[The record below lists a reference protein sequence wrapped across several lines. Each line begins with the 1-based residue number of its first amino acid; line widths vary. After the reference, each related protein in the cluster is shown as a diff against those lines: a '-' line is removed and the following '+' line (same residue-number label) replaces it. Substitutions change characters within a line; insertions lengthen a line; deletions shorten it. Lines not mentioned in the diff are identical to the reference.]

1 MISLILLMV
10 TEFALFTGILGL
22 MCSACGFPPAVGHW
36 TDAGGASLLMSGLK
50 IRFARVNLI
59 NKLLKPLGLTATD
72 SGTSPGIQ
80 LSNGMGKTIICPT
93 IEDVW
98 MQVEIFTGKSVMI
111 R

>member
-1 MISLILLMV
+1 
-10 TEFALFTGILGL
+10 

-36 TDAGGASLLMSGLK
+36 TDAGGATPHERLK

-59 NKLLKPLGLTATD
+59 IKLLKPLGLTATD
-72 SGTSPGIQ
+72 AGTSPGIQ

-98 MQVEIFTGKSVMI
+98 MQVEIFTGKSYDPLKEN
-111 R
+111 

>member
-1 MISLILLMV
+1 
-10 TEFALFTGILGL
+10 

-36 TDAGGASLLMSGLK
+36 TDAGGATPHERHK

-72 SGTSPGIQ
+72 AGTSPGIQ

-98 MQVEIFTGKSVMI
+98 MQVEIFTGKSYDPLKEN
-111 R
+111 